1 MGFEMRKKRKF
12 EKVEEFVT
20 RMKKVHEEAE
30 VVLRKSPEEIR
41 KYTDRKRSE
50 AEEYQVRD

>member
-1 MGFEMRKKRKF
+1 MGFEIRKKGNF
-12 EKVEEFVT
+12 EKAEEFVT

-30 VVLRKSPEEIR
+30 VVLRKSLEEIR

>member
-12 EKVEEFVT
+12 EKIEEFVT

-30 VVLRKSPEEIR
+30 VVLRKSLEEIR